1 VGALPVEVPKKRKSE
16 KGIVSKKANPFCNFK
31 NHLLMQ
37 NGENL
42 QALHKNIE
50 FIRFFSILVLL
61 IHFYCACYPA
71 METWGITIQ
80 FVTHLLFSLSRGL
93 IFLSG
98 ITLPKLTALLLL
110 LLAQLGQRGK
120 KDNKIPLKPI
130 VIFLSAGL
138 LLYFCS
144 FYILN
149 AAKSEQWIAIVYMS
163 VTSVGYLLIV
173 FGSARLSRLLSV
185 KMGKDPF
192 NLMEESFPQEERLL
206 ENEYSINLPA
216 RYNLKG
222 KIRNSWINVINPFRA
237 LLVLGTPGGDRVIF
251 Q

>member
-1 VGALPVEVPKKRKSE
+1 
-16 KGIVSKKANPFCNFK
+16 
-31 NHLLMQ
+31 MQ
-37 NGENL
+37 NGENI

-71 METWGITIQ
+71 MESWGITIHI
-80 FVTHLLFSLSRGL
+80 VTHLLFTLSHGL
-93 IFLSG
+93 VFLSG

-110 LLAQLGQRGK
+110 ILAQLGQRGK
-120 KDNKIPLKPI
+120 KDNKIALRPI
-130 VIFLSAGL
+130 IGFLSVGL

-144 FYILN
+144 YYILS
-149 AAKSEQWIAIVYMS
+149 AEKSEQWIAIAYMT
-163 VTSVGYLLIV
+163 VTSIGYLFIV

-192 NLMEESFPQEERLL
+192 NLLEETFPQEERLL
-206 ENEYSINLPA
+206 ENEYSVNLPA

-222 KIRNSWINVINPFRA
+222 KIRKSWINVVNPFRA

>member
-1 VGALPVEVPKKRKSE
+1 
-16 KGIVSKKANPFCNFK
+16 
-31 NHLLMQ
+31 MQ

-71 METWGITIQ
+71 METWGITIH
-80 FVTHLLFSLSRGL
+80 FVTHLLFSLSHGL
-93 IFLSG
+93 VFLSG

-130 VIFLSAGL
+130 IVFLSAGL
-138 LLYFCS
+138 LLYFLS
-144 FYILN
+144 YYILD
-149 AAKSEQWIAIVYMS
+149 ASKSEEWIAIVYMS
-163 VTSVGYLLIV
+163 ITSIGYLLIV

-192 NLMEESFPQEERLL
+192 NLLEETFPQEERLL

-222 KIRNSWINVINPFRA
+222 KIRNSWINIVNPFRA
-237 LLVLGTPGGDRVIF
+237 ILVTGTPGS
-251 Q
+251 